1 MRRLFL
7 AVFTLLF
14 LVLLATAVSAD
25 GTTVTAM
32 RTVCA
37 VEQDGA
43 CTVTLTFTAEFGSD
57 AENFAIPI
65 SPSARE
71 IYCSVPYAV
80 RSGTGC
86 KLLILEG
93 NWTGRTDLTVSYRLA
108 ETVTDDGKA
117 QTFKLQLLYPAWTCP
132 ISGYEVEVRL
142 PGSFDAMP
150 VFVSGYYGDLIDN
163 YMEITIDK
171 EGTVRAV
178 LNAQQTL
185 RDREAMSMELKLPT
199 DFFDLRFL
207 SGKTVRVDKML
218 FLGLLLLAAGYWLIF
233 LRNLPILPKRQAM
246 PPEGGNAGEVPYL
259 LTQRAPDLALMVVQ
273 WASLGYLTV
282 SRSRKGR
289 IWLTRQIDMDTER
302 KQVEGEIFGALFARG
317 DRCDLRSAEFLKAKR
332 LAAEKPRSFWQ
343 DRIFDPK
350 GGAPLIFR
358 LLALCAGLVLCLAC
372 FDLLIASKS
381 WRWYAIVPLTLAG
394 TAACLAVQQLGGCLL
409 RRHSLRT
416 IVLAL
421 IAAVALVVVGK
432 KSGLTGLMLL
442 NLLIQTAVGLLLR
455 CGGRRTREGAAL
467 AAELLGYRR
476 WLLSA
481 SSEQLKS
488 NVEADPQ
495 FFYRVLPFADALRV
509 SRALAGGLDGVRLEG
524 CDWLVWEGKPL
535 RTAPAF
541 YARYLRLMAGLRG
554 ERDPGAKR
562 RPAQPRQQRQVS
574 TRRAPTSSIPVYRGR
589 TDVSTRSRR
598 SSARSRGTGNPSPT
612 GYSASRSRNSQT
624 RGNKTRSADVEEGS
638 RL

>member
-1 MRRLFL
+1 MRRLFI
-7 AVFTLLF
+7 AAATLLLL
-14 LVLLATAVSAD
+14 LVLTTAVSAD
-25 GTTVTAM
+25 GTAVTAM
-32 RTVCA
+32 RTDCA

-43 CTVTLTFTAEFGSD
+43 CTVTLKFTVEFGPD
-57 AENFAIPI
+57 AEDFAIPI
-65 SPSARE
+65 APEARE
-71 IYCSVPYAV
+71 IYCSAPYTV
-80 RSGTGC
+80 KNGTGC
-86 KLLILEG
+86 KLLVLTG
-93 NWTGRTDLTVSYRLA
+93 NWTGRSEFTVSYRLA

-117 QTFKLQLLYPAWTCP
+117 QTFSVQLLYPAWTCP
-132 ISGYEVEVRL
+132 ISGYEVELRL
-142 PGSFDAMP
+142 PGGFDAMP
-150 VFVSGYYGDLIDN
+150 VFLSGYYRDLIDN
-163 YMEITIDK
+163 YMVIDIDK

-185 RDREAMSMELKLPT
+185 RDRESMTVTIELPT

-207 SGKTVRVDKML
+207 AGKTVRVNRLL

-259 LTQRAPDLALMVVQ
+259 LTQRTPDLALMVVQ

-289 IWLTRQIDMDTER
+289 LWLTRQIDMDTER

-317 DRCDLRSAEFLKAKR
+317 DRCDVRSAEFLKARR
-332 LAAEKPRSFWQ
+332 LAAEKPRDFWQ
-343 DRIFDPK
+343 DRIYDPR

-381 WRWYAIVPLTLAG
+381 WRWYAIVPLTLLGA
-394 TAACLAVQQLGGCLL
+394 AACLAVQQLGGCLL

-416 IVLAL
+416 IALAL
-421 IAAVALVVVGK
+421 VSAVALVIVGK
-432 KSGLTGLMLL
+432 KSGLTALMLL
-442 NLLIQTAVGLLLR
+442 NVLVQAAVGLLLR
-455 CGGRRTREGAAL
+455 CGGRRTKEGAAL

-481 SSEQLKS
+481 TSEQLKS

-524 CDWLVWEGKPL
+524 CDWLIWEGKPL

-562 RPAQPRQQRQVS
+562 RPAQPKQERQVS
-574 TRRAPTSSIPVYRGR
+574 TRRAPTSSIPVYHGR
-589 TDVSTRSRR
+589 TAVSTRSRR
-598 SSARSRGTGNPSPT
+598 SASRSRGTGNPSPT
-612 GYSASRSRNSQT
+612 ERSVSRGRGSQT
-624 RGNKTRSADVEEGS
+624 RGNKTRSSDVEEGS
-638 RL
+638 RV